1 MEIQTDMIYKEQP
14 DSAFLFQASPR
25 PDPYHEA
32 KQNYELGVIAAM
44 EIAANIDLEQGIEVS
59 AAEQGIEVSAA
70 EVRDWVSGH
79 RNVDIHQRL
88 VDKTSGQSRLKDSGA
103 QISAAA
109 KKPGDKID
117 NSVN

>member
-25 PDPYHEA
+25 PDPFHEA

-44 EIAANIDLEQGIEVS
+44 EIAANIDL
-59 AAEQGIEVSAA
+59 EQGIEVSAA

-117 NSVN
+117 NSVNSISQW